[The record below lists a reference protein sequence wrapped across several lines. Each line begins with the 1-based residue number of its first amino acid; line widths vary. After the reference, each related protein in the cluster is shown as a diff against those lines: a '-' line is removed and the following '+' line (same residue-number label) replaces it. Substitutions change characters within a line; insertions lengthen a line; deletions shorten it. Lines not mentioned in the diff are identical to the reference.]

1 MTLDFV
7 GAHGDA
13 LGAMAIENG
22 VLRAET
28 PAARANMAAINGKEV
43 FALGGYDFFA
53 IAGCKISIFQMLALY
68 RQVRFLSLPS
78 MAAIDDIEAVEHQ
91 LISEPAAKAAL
102 VDMLRASFGLRFCAQ
117 LAAAMEKPLFA
128 LEQPRPS
135 IACVRVPDG
144 SFAGFRRAVRIGDAP
159 ALNALHRVAL
169 IEAARH
175 CHRAA
180 AAA

>member
-22 VLRAET
+22 VLRAEM
-28 PAARANMAAINGKEV
+28 PAARANMAAINGHEV

-78 MAAIDDIEAVEHQ
+78 MASIDDIEAVEHQ

-117 LAAAMEKPLFA
+117 LAAAMAKPGVTRWNSRDPRSRVCGYRTGA
-128 LEQPRPS
+128 LRASGARCGSGMRPR
-135 IACVRVPDG
+135 
-144 SFAGFRRAVRIGDAP
+144 
-159 ALNALHRVAL
+159 
-169 IEAARH
+169 
-175 CHRAA
+175 
-180 AAA
+180 